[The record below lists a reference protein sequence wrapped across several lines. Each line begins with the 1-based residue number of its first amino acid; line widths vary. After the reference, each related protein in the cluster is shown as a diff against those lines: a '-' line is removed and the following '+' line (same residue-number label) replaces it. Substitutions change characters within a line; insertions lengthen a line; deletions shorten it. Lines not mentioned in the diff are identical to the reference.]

1 MLPPKVLTGLCVLV
15 AAVWAASIVLDMVN
29 PEYQPD
35 PAINAIFGGTI
46 GTALTLG
53 RRDERERE
61 RERDRRARK

>member
-1 MLPPKVLTGLCVLV
+1 MIPQKVLTGICVLV

-29 PEYQPD
+29 PEYSPD

-53 RRDERERE
+53 HKEEQAKK
-61 RERDRRARK
+61 RDRR

>member
-1 MLPPKVLTGLCVLV
+1 VIPQRVLTGICVLV
-15 AAVWAASIVLDMVN
+15 ATVWAASIVLDMIN

-53 RRDERERE
+53 HKEERDARKRRER
-61 RERDRRARK
+61 R

>member
-15 AAVWAASIVLDMVN
+15 ASVWATSIVLDMVK
-29 PEYQPD
+29 PDYQPD

-53 RRDERERE
+53 HRDGRDDRNNRRG
-61 RERDRRARK
+61 RR

>member
-15 AAVWAASIVLDMVN
+15 AAVWAVSIGASMLN
-29 PEYQPD
+29 PNYEPD

-53 RRDERERE
+53 RKEDSKG
-61 RERDRRARK
+61 RRR

>member
-1 MLPPKVLTGLCVLV
+1 MLHPKVLTGLCVLV
-15 AAVWAASIVLDMVN
+15 ATVWAASIVLDMVN

-53 RRDERERE
+53 RRDER
-61 RERDRRARK
+61 DRPDRGRRR